1 MARIFYKKEIFNYEK
16 NCTDEFGEYK
26 FYFKIYRCFSL
37 KGISYLIKTV
47 NFSCNQKKFS
57 DALKLTLEYLEKET
71 PRYYRLKS
79 KAISEGLANKLW

>member
-16 NCTDEFGEYK
+16 NCIDEFGEYK

-47 NFSCNQKKFS
+47 NFSCNRKKIS
-57 DALKLTLEYLEKET
+57 DALKQTLNYLEEHS
-71 PRYYRLKS
+71 PRYDRLKEKIIMKGLS
-79 KAISEGLANKLW
+79 KKLW

>member
-16 NCTDEFGEYK
+16 NCIDEFGEYK

-47 NFSCNQKKFS
+47 NF
-57 DALKLTLEYLEKET
+57 
-71 PRYYRLKS
+71 
-79 KAISEGLANKLW
+79 